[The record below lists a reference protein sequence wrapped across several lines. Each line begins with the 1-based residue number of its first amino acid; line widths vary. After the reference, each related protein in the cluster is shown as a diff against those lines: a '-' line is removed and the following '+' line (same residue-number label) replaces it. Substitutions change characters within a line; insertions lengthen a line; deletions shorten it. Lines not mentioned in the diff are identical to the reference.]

1 MKDFKELIKIADAY
15 GTETRNLAEKK
26 EQQLEEGM
34 WDDLVGGISNLA
46 KKLGV
51 DPATADKVANAIST
65 QPEAK
70 AEIEKISP
78 TWNSLNPKDLISWG
92 INIKI
97 VDCPAPMHA
106 KAPDKTHIEFG
117 VLFFLVIRK

>member
-1 MKDFKELIKIADAY
+1 MGIHYSYKNTRSAKAMEKQAKR
-15 GTETRNLAEKK
+15 ERNLAEKK

-70 AEIEKISP
+70 AEIEKAE
-78 TWNSLNPKDLISWG
+78 
-92 INIKI
+92 
-97 VDCPAPMHA
+97 PAA
-106 KAPDKTHIEFG
+106 KTATY
-117 VLFFLVIRK
+117 LA